1 MTDLRIKQV
10 KNGAGDVLP
19 ATVSITLI
27 DADGLQRIGWQVST
41 GQQVTEYQG
50 ESLRLADLVVP
61 LTPQDDIAIDAS
73 GSGTYYLVQLL
84 ADRRTESYTV
94 QVPDSGITQELMDL
108 VGAAAIEPGSILAGR
123 LLPAT
128 ADEGS
133 FLIFSGGAWIA
144 TDTITI

>member
-10 KNGAGDVLP
+10 QNGAGDVLP
-19 ATVSITLI
+19 ATVSITLV

-61 LTPQDDIAIDAS
+61 LTPQDDIAIDADAS
-73 GSGTYYLVQLL
+73 PTYYLVQLL

-94 QVPDSGITQELMDL
+94 QVPDSGAEQQLVDL
-108 VGAAAIEPGSILAGR
+108 VGAAAIPAGSILEGR

-128 ADEGS
+128 ADEGNI
-133 FLIFSGGAWIA
+133 LIYSGGAWIA
-144 TDTITI
+144 TDTLPI